1 MIENIKYKVADVAKD
16 LKLPVKD
23 VLDTLGEKFPAKK
36 AQTALTEQELNYV
49 FEHYT
54 KAKEVTSFAQYFAMA
69 SQPKEELKKPEPK
82 KEEPKSVKEEKKSAP
97 KAEKPAEKSAPK
109 AEKPAE
115 KTATKAEKPAEKS
128 APKAEKPAEKSAP
141 KAEQKPAEKTA
152 QKQERTNDRPQN
164 NNRGDRPQSGDR
176 PQNNRFGDRP
186 QSGDRPQGNRFGDR
200 PQSGDR
206 PQNNRFGD
214 RPQSGDRPQNNRFGD
229 RPQSG
234 DRPQG
239 NRFGDRPQ
247 SGDRPQNN
255 RFGDRPQSNRFGD
268 KPNFQK
274 NDRFGGFDKDSDN
287 SAHRHEPKKPVER
300 KPRPGNLPPAEKL
313 AAGTAHVDMSAANI
327 ELDKY
332 NEKYEQ
338 IAPSS
343 SMSDSYT
350 NKQKLTQRSK
360 QQGKPKQSK
369 KEQEQAKLKKL
380 ELERQRRQKLEI
392 TLPDEITVGD
402 LALKLKVTSAEII
415 KRLMMQGM
423 MVSVNEVIDYDTAAL
438 VAMDIGAK
446 VEHEVVVTIEDRLI
460 DDSEDDAGNLVPRD
474 PVVCVMGHV
483 DHGKTSILDVIRQA
497 NVAAG
502 EAGGITQH
510 IGAYRVKTEGGRYIT
525 FLDTPGHE
533 AFTAMRARGA
543 LCTDIAILVVAADD
557 GIMPQTVEAI
567 NHAKA
572 ANVSII
578 VAINKIDKPGA
589 NVERVM
595 EGLTEYGLV
604 PEEWGGDVICVP
616 VSAKTHEN
624 IPTLLEMVTLV
635 ADVKELKAN
644 PDRMAKGTVIESRLD
659 KGRGPVATV
668 LVQNGTLHAGD
679 VVIAGTAV
687 GKIRIMTDDRGN
699 RVEAAGPSI
708 PVEITGLDSVPTGG
722 DTFNAVK
729 DEKLARELVEQREY
743 EAKQEQF
750 KAYQKVTLDNLFSQ
764 IAEGEIK
771 ELPII
776 VKADV
781 QGSVEAVKQ
790 SLEKLSNDEVHV
802 KVIHGAVGAVNESD
816 VMLAQ
821 VSNAIIVGF
830 NVRPDSTAR
839 DNAAR
844 EGVEIR
850 LYRVIYDAI
859 EEIKA
864 AMTGMLAPKYRD
876 VDLGRA
882 EVRQAYKIS
891 NVGTVAG
898 CYVLEGK
905 ITRNANIRVVRDGI
919 IIADDKLNS
928 LKRFKDDVKEVA
940 QGYECGMTLTKFN
953 DIKEGDIF
961 EAYIVEEYRDNAN

>member
-1 MIENIKYKVADVAKD
+1 MNENTKYKVAEVAKD
-16 LKLPVKD
+16 LKQPVKE
-23 VLDTLGEKFPAKK
+23 VLDVLGEKFPPKK
-36 AQTALTEQELNYV
+36 AQATLTEEELNFV

-54 KAKEVTSFAQYFAMA
+54 RKNEVTSFAPYFAMA
-69 SQPKEELKKPEPK
+69 GQPKTEKK
-82 KEEPKSVKEEKKSAP
+82 KEEPKAEAP
-97 KAEKPAEKSAPK
+97 KAAEKPAEKPAPAVK
-109 AEKPAE
+109 EE
-115 KTATKAEKPAEKS
+115 KTAP
-128 APKAEKPAEKSAP
+128 AP
-141 KAEQKPAEKTA
+141 KAEQKPAAAKEEKKPEVKPE
-152 QKQERTNDRPQN
+152 QKPAPKAEEKPVQKNEKPAERKPENRQQNTERKPENRQQNTDRKFGDKPQGERKFDNNRPQN
-164 NNRGDRPQSGDR
+164 GERKFDNNRPQNSERKFGDKPQQSGDKKFGDR
-176 PQNNRFGDRP
+176 PQNGDRKFGDK
-186 QSGDRPQGNRFGDR
+186 PQGERKFGDK
-200 PQSGDR
+200 PGFQKND
-206 PQNNRFGD
+206 
-214 RPQSGDRPQNNRFGD
+214 
-229 RPQSG
+229 
-234 DRPQG
+234 
-239 NRFGDRPQ
+239 
-247 SGDRPQNN
+247 
-255 RFGDRPQSNRFGD
+255 RFGD

-274 NDRFGGFDKDSDN
+274 NDRFGGNNFGFDKDKEDN
-287 SAHRHEPKKPVER
+287 SRRHEPKKPVER
-300 KPRPGNLPPAEKL
+300 KPRPANQPPAEKL
-313 AAGTAHVDMSAANI
+313 AAGVAHVDMSAVSVD
-327 ELDKY
+327 LDKY
-332 NEKYEQ
+332 NDKYEQ
-338 IAPSS
+338 IAPAS

-360 QQGKPKQSK
+360 QQGKPQKSK
-369 KEQEQAKLKKL
+369 REQEQEKLKKL
-380 ELERQRRQKLEI
+380 EMERQRRQKLEI

-402 LALKLKVTSAEII
+402 LALKLKIASSEII

-438 VAMDIGAK
+438 IAMDIGAK

-460 DDSEDDAGNLVPRD
+460 DDSEDDAANLITRD

-483 DHGKTSILDVIRQA
+483 DHGKTSILDYIRSA
-497 NVAAG
+497 HVASG

-510 IGAYRVKTEGGRYIT
+510 LGAYRVTTESGDSIT

-572 ANVSII
+572 AEVSII
-578 VAINKIDKPGA
+578 VAINKIDKPTA
-589 NVERVM
+589 NPDKVM
-595 EGLTEYGLV
+595 QGLTEYGLV

-616 VSAKTHEN
+616 VSAKTGEN
-624 IPTLLEMVTLV
+624 IDTLLEMITLV
-635 ADVKELKAN
+635 AEVRELKAN

-659 KGRGPVATV
+659 KGRGPVATM
-668 LVQNGTLHAGD
+668 LVQNGTLHTGD
-679 VVIAGTAV
+679 IVIAGTSV
-687 GKIRIMTDDRGN
+687 GKVRVMIDDKGN
-699 RVEAAGPSI
+699 RITEAGPSI

-722 DTFNAVK
+722 DQFNAVS

-750 KAYQKVTLDNLFSQ
+750 KAYQKVTLDNLFNQ

-781 QGSVEAVKQ
+781 QGSVEAVRQ
-790 SLEKLSNDEVHV
+790 SLEKISNEEVRV

-830 NVRPDSTAR
+830 NVRPDTTAR
-839 DNAAR
+839 DTAER
-844 EGVEIR
+844 EGVDIR
-850 LYRVIYDAI
+850 LYRIIYDAI
-859 EEIKA
+859 EEIQS
-864 AMTGMLAPKYRD
+864 AMKGMLSPKYRD

-882 EVRQAYKIS
+882 EIRQVYKIS

-905 ITRNANIRVVRDGI
+905 IARNANIRVVRDGI
-919 IIADDKLNS
+919 IIADDKLDS

-940 QGYECGMTLTKFN
+940 SGYECGMTLTKFN

-961 EAYIVEEYRDNAN
+961 EAYIVEEYRED

>member
-97 KAEKPAEKSAPK
+97 KADKPAEKSAPK

-206 PQNNRFGD
+206 PQGNRFGD

-699 RVEAAGPSI
+699 RVEEAGPSI

-790 SLEKLSNDEVHV
+790 SLEKLSNDEVRV

>member
-1 MIENIKYKVADVAKD
+1 MNENTKYKVAEVAKD
-16 LKLPVKD
+16 LKQPVKE
-23 VLDTLGEKFPAKK
+23 VLDVLGEKFPPKK
-36 AQTALTEQELNYV
+36 AQATLTEEELNFV

-54 KAKEVTSFAQYFAMA
+54 RKNEVTSFAPYFAMA
-69 SQPKEELKKPEPK
+69 GQPKTENK
-82 KEEPKSVKEEKKSAP
+82 KEEPKAEAP
-97 KAEKPAEKSAPK
+97 KAAEKPAEKPAPAVK
-109 AEKPAE
+109 EE
-115 KTATKAEKPAEKS
+115 KTAP
-128 APKAEKPAEKSAP
+128 AP
-141 KAEQKPAEKTA
+141 KAEQKPAAAKEEKKPEVKPE
-152 QKQERTNDRPQN
+152 QKPAPKAEEKPVQKNEKPAERKPESRQQNTERKPENRQQNTDRKFGDKPQGERKFDNNRPQN
-164 NNRGDRPQSGDR
+164 GERKFDNNRPQNGERKFGDKPQQSGDKKFGDR
-176 PQNNRFGDRP
+176 PQNGDRKFGDK
-186 QSGDRPQGNRFGDR
+186 PQGERKFGDK
-200 PQSGDR
+200 PGFQKND
-206 PQNNRFGD
+206 
-214 RPQSGDRPQNNRFGD
+214 
-229 RPQSG
+229 
-234 DRPQG
+234 
-239 NRFGDRPQ
+239 
-247 SGDRPQNN
+247 
-255 RFGDRPQSNRFGD
+255 RFGD

-274 NDRFGGFDKDSDN
+274 NDRFGGNNFGFDKDKEDN
-287 SAHRHEPKKPVER
+287 SRRHEPKKPVER
-300 KPRPGNLPPAEKL
+300 KPRPANQPPAEKL
-313 AAGTAHVDMSAANI
+313 AAGVAHVDMSAVSVD
-327 ELDKY
+327 LDKY
-332 NEKYEQ
+332 NDKYEQ
-338 IAPSS
+338 IAPAS

-360 QQGKPKQSK
+360 QQGKPQKSK
-369 KEQEQAKLKKL
+369 REQEQEKLKKL
-380 ELERQRRQKLEI
+380 EMERQRRQKLEI

-402 LALKLKVTSAEII
+402 LALKLKIASSEII

-438 VAMDIGAK
+438 IAMDIGAK

-460 DDSEDDAGNLVPRD
+460 DDSEDDAANLITRD

-483 DHGKTSILDVIRQA
+483 DHGKTSILDYIRSA
-497 NVAAG
+497 HVASG

-510 IGAYRVKTEGGRYIT
+510 LGAYRVTTESGDSIT

-572 ANVSII
+572 AEVSII
-578 VAINKIDKPGA
+578 VAINKIDKPTA
-589 NVERVM
+589 NPDKVM
-595 EGLTEYGLV
+595 QGLTEYGLV

-616 VSAKTHEN
+616 VSAKTGEN
-624 IPTLLEMVTLV
+624 IDTLLEMITLV
-635 ADVKELKAN
+635 AEVRELKAN

-659 KGRGPVATV
+659 KGRGPVATM
-668 LVQNGTLHAGD
+668 LVQNGTLHTGD
-679 VVIAGTAV
+679 IVIAGTSV
-687 GKIRIMTDDRGN
+687 GKVRVMIDDKGN
-699 RVEAAGPSI
+699 RITEAGPSI

-722 DTFNAVK
+722 DQFNAVS

-750 KAYQKVTLDNLFSQ
+750 KAYQKVTLDNLFNQ

-781 QGSVEAVKQ
+781 QGSVEAVRQ
-790 SLEKLSNDEVHV
+790 SLEKISNEEVRV

-830 NVRPDSTAR
+830 NVRPDTTAR
-839 DNAAR
+839 DTAER
-844 EGVEIR
+844 EGVDIR
-850 LYRVIYDAI
+850 LYRIIYDAI
-859 EEIKA
+859 EEIQS
-864 AMTGMLAPKYRD
+864 AMKGMLSPKYRD

-882 EVRQAYKIS
+882 EIRQVYKIS

-905 ITRNANIRVVRDGI
+905 IARNANIRVVRDGI
-919 IIADDKLNS
+919 IIADDKLDS

-940 QGYECGMTLTKFN
+940 SGYECGMTLTKFN

-961 EAYIVEEYRDNAN
+961 EAYIVEEYRED

>member
-1 MIENIKYKVADVAKD
+1 MIDNIKYKVADVAKD
-16 LKLPVKD
+16 FKVPVKD
-23 VLDTLGEKFPAKK
+23 VLDVLGDKFPAKK
-36 AQTALTEQELNYV
+36 AQTALSEEELNFV
-49 FEHYT
+49 FEHFT
-54 KAKEVTSFAQYFAMA
+54 RENEVTSFASYFAMA
-69 SQPKEELKKPEPK
+69 GKPKAEKK
-82 KEEPKSVKEEKKSAP
+82 KEEPKPEKTAAP
-97 KAEKPAEKSAPK
+97 KAEEKPAPK
-109 AEKPAE
+109 AEEKPE
-115 KTATKAEKPAEKS
+115 PKAEKKTA
-128 APKAEKPAEKSAP
+128 APKAEEKPAP
-141 KAEQKPAEKTA
+141 KAEAKPEHKPEQKNNERKPAPKSEERPQRAEQKPFQRNEERP
-152 QKQERTNDRPQN
+152 QRNNQERPQQGG
-164 NNRGDRPQSGDR
+164 RSGDR
-176 PQNNRFGDRP
+176 PQQGQQGGRFGDRP
-186 QSGDRPQGNRFGDR
+186 QQNQQGGRFGDR
-200 PQSGDR
+200 PQQSQQGG
-206 PQNNRFGD
+206 RFGD
-214 RPQSGDRPQNNRFGD
+214 RPQQN
-229 RPQSG
+229 Q
-234 DRPQG
+234 QG
-239 NRFGDRPQ
+239 G
-247 SGDRPQNN
+247 
-255 RFGDRPQSNRFGD
+255 RFGD
-268 KPNFQK
+268 KPQYQK
-274 NDRFGGFDKDSDN
+274 NDRFGGGFDKGFDKDSDN
-287 SAHRHEPKKPVER
+287 NSRRHEPKKPVER
-300 KPRPGNLPPAEKL
+300 KPRPSNLPPAEKL
-313 AAGTAHVDMSAANI
+313 AAGAAHVDMSAANI

-338 IAPSS
+338 IAPAA
-343 SMSDSYT
+343 SMNDSYT
-350 NKQKLTQRSK
+350 NKQKLTQRSR
-360 QQGKPKQSK
+360 QQGKPQKSK
-369 KEQEQAKLKKL
+369 REQEQEKLKKL
-380 ELERQRRQKLEI
+380 EMERQRRQKLEI

-402 LALKLKVTSAEII
+402 LALKLKVTASEII
-415 KRLMMQGM
+415 KRLMQQGM

-446 VEHEVVVTIEDRLI
+446 VEHEVVITIEDRLI
-460 DDSEDDAGNLVPRD
+460 DDSEDEAGNLVTRD
-474 PVVCVMGHV
+474 PVVCVIGHV

-510 IGAYRVKTEGGRYIT
+510 IGAYRVKTASGNSIT

-572 ANVSII
+572 AEVSII

-624 IPTLLEMVTLV
+624 IPTLLEMVSLV
-635 ADVKELKAN
+635 AEVRELKAN
-644 PDRMAKGTVIESRLD
+644 PDRLAKGTVIESRLD

-668 LVQNGTLHAGD
+668 LVQNGTLHVGD
-679 VVIAGTAV
+679 VVIAGTSV
-687 GKIRIMTDDRGN
+687 GKIRVMIDDKGN
-699 RVEAAGPSI
+699 RVESAGPSV
-708 PVEITGLDSVPTGG
+708 PVEITGLDTVPTGG
-722 DTFNAVK
+722 DKFNAVK
-729 DEKLARELVEQREY
+729 DEKLARELVAQREY

-750 KAYQKVTLDNLFSQ
+750 KSYQKVTLDNLFSQ
-764 IAEGEIK
+764 ISEGEIK

-790 SLEKLSNDEVHV
+790 SLEKLSNDEIHV

-830 NVRPDSTAR
+830 NVRPDPTAR

-844 EGVEIR
+844 EGVDIR
-850 LYRVIYDAI
+850 LYRIIYDAI
-859 EEIKA
+859 EEIKS
-864 AMTGMLAPKYRD
+864 AMNGMLAPKYRD

-882 EVRQAYKIS
+882 EVRLVYKIS

-919 IIADDKLNS
+919 IIADDKLDS

-940 QGYECGMTLTKFN
+940 QGYECGMALTKFN

-961 EAYIVEEYRDNAN
+961 EAYIVEEYREKLD